1 MIINKVCHVCYV
13 TYERWT
19 ISLLYHL
26 SKDESL
32 WSSQWCL
39 IRTHHNYPLTFLR
52 ENPTENYHRISE
64 KLCHIWNSI
73 AIFFLKMRYAD
84 NKNTLDKYGGTKV
97 TISIWAHSH
106 DPHIPIKARN
116 WDTIPPETTFL
127 KNSVSTPNTE
137 ISRCCIPHF

>member
-1 MIINKVCHVCYV
+1 MKDGQYHYST
-13 TYERWT
+13 TY
-19 ISLLYHL
+19 L
-26 SKDESL
+26 SKDESI

-39 IRTHHNYPLTFLR
+39 IRTHHNYPLTFLI
-52 ENPTENYHRISE
+52 ENPTDNYHRISE
-64 KLCHIWNSI
+64 KSCHIWNSI
-73 AIFFLKMRYAD
+73 TIFFLKMRYAD

-137 ISRCCIPHF
+137 ISRHRIPRFKEKQITKR